1 MAFLW
6 LSGVDV
12 GECLVHVKSGY
23 HVCVLQELPEELRQ
37 QHANG
42 LEQEPS
48 MAGNHQAI
56 VVGPSDAANP
66 DEELEERLADMEA
79 RMTQRLSQ
87 LVQIHEDQ
95 VRFPAC
101 QSLSGSHGLH

>member
-1 MAFLW
+1 M
-6 LSGVDV
+6 
-12 GECLVHVKSGY
+12 
-23 HVCVLQELPEELRQ
+23 LQDLPDELRQ
-37 QHANG
+37 QQAND

-48 MAGNHQAI
+48 MAGDHQAI
-56 VVGPSDAANP
+56 VVGSPDAANP

-101 QSLSGSHGLH
+101 QSLLASHGLRQ